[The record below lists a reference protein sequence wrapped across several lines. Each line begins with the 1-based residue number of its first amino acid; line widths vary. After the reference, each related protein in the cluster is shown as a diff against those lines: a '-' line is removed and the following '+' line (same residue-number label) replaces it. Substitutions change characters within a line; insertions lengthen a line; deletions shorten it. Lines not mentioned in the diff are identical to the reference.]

1 MDKRHPVIQSVGTI
15 AFVALLVV
23 STGCVSTNSQRE
35 RTESPQ
41 VEEPP
46 RDVKE
51 ESKLPPESMLHL
63 EKLFDQRAYREKDKL
78 PEIQDLT
85 RQLSETEKAVLY
97 NKYSLKGA
105 VLSSVANTFY
115 GVGSW
120 VQGDYL
126 SGAIC
131 TGSMGLGVL
140 VYLNAF
146 LGFPEKDP
154 RPGFIMG
161 GGMVTIGVIS
171 GWILPIVFEASM
183 NSKLREALEY
193 YP

>member
-1 MDKRHPVIQSVGTI
+1 MDKRHSVIQSIGTI

-23 STGCVSTNSQRE
+23 STGCVSTNGQRE

-41 VEEPP
+41 VEGPP

-63 EKLFDQRAYREKDKL
+63 KELLDQRAYREKDKL

-105 VLSSVANTFY
+105 ILSSVANTFY

-131 TGSMGLGVL
+131 TGSMGLGFL
-140 VYLNAF
+140 VSVNA
-146 LGFPEKDP
+146 LYGLPQKDP
-154 RPGFIMG
+154 RPMFTVG
-161 GGMVTIGVIS
+161 GSMLTIGMIS
-171 GWILPIVFEASM
+171 GWILPVVFEASM
-183 NSKLREALEY
+183 NSKLKEALEY